1 MSPHPKLPP
10 EPQKPLWEIL
20 SRQAVYDASPWIRVE
35 RQRIRLPDGRVID
48 DYHQLLLPD
57 YAIVFAETDDG
68 RVIMQRQY
76 KHGVGGV
83 TLTLPGG
90 LLRPGEDALLGAQ
103 RELLEE
109 TGYEAPDWRSLGQF
123 VQNSNYG
130 GSRGHLFAARAARWV
145 VAPDAGD
152 LEEIEVVMMSR
163 AEVVAALGRNE
174 IQVSS
179 FAAAIAMATHPAFGG

>member
-1 MSPHPKLPP
+1 MSQPPKSQP
-10 EPQKPLWEIL
+10 EPRKTNWEIL

-35 RQRIRLPDGRVID
+35 RQRILLPDGRVVD

-57 YAIVFAETDDG
+57 YAIVYAETADG
-68 RVIMQRQY
+68 QVIMQRQY
-76 KHGVGGV
+76 KHGVGKV

-90 LLRPGEDALLGAQ
+90 LIRKGEDVLLGAQ

-109 TGYEAPDWRSLGQF
+109 TGYEAPDWRFLGQF

-130 GSRGHLFAARAARWV
+130 GSRGHLYAARNARWV
-145 VAPDAGD
+145 VAADPGD

-163 AEVVAALGRNE
+163 AEVLAALACNE
-174 IQVSS
+174 IEVSS
-179 FAAAIAMATHPAFGG
+179 FAAAIAMATHPALDR

>member
-1 MSPHPKLPP
+1 MSQPPKSQP
-10 EPQKPLWEIL
+10 EPRKTNWEIL

-35 RQRIRLPDGRVID
+35 RQRILLPDGRVVD

-57 YAIVFAETDDG
+57 YAIVYAETADG
-68 RVIMQRQY
+68 QVIMQRQY
-76 KHGVGGV
+76 KHGVGKV

-90 LLRPGEDALLGAQ
+90 LIRKGEDVLLGAQ

-109 TGYEAPDWRSLGQF
+109 TGYEAPDWRFLGQF

-130 GSRGHLFAARAARWV
+130 GSRGHLYAARNAKWV
-145 VAPDAGD
+145 VAADPGD

-163 AEVVAALGRNE
+163 ADVLAALARNE
-174 IQVSS
+174 IEVSS
-179 FAAAIAMATHPAFGG
+179 FAAAIAMATHPALDR